1 MYIIEVLNEQVI
13 DGEKGS
19 VTEKASGNYTLKNG
33 KAYIRYQT
41 SNEGDNTLTTVIA
54 ENDTVTIKRSG
65 AVSSSMIFKKNIKTS
80 FLYHLPY
87 GSIPMEIDT
96 EIIEN
101 SLSENGGTLIIRY
114 SLIAQGEKYGNNITI
129 QVTEG
134 DMREI

>member
-1 MYIIEVLNEQVI
+1 MYIIEVFNEQVI

-33 KAYIRYQT
+33 KAYIRYKT
-41 SNEGDNTLTTVIA
+41 LHEEGNTLTTVIA
-54 ENDTVTIKRSG
+54 EGDTVTIKRSG
-65 AVSSSMIFKKNIKTS
+65 AVSSSMIFRKNIKTS
-80 FLYHLPY
+80 FLYRLPY

-96 EIIEN
+96 EFIKN
-101 SLSENGGTLIIRY
+101 ALSEHGGTLIIRY
-114 SLIAQGEKYGNNITI
+114 SLVAQGEKYENNITI